1 MQEREIVEK
10 LEASFRKVFNM
21 NTLEI
26 KREMT
31 ANDID
36 KWDSLTHMLLISE
49 IEDTFEIRFKLKEL
63 NRMKNVG
70 DMIDLISEKMQ

>member
-1 MQEREIVEK
+1 MQEREIAEK

>member
-63 NRMKNVG
+63 NRMKNIG

>member
-26 KREMT
+26 MREMT

-63 NRMKNVG
+63 NRMKNIG